1 MYAID
6 FISEFS
12 VDPIPE
18 PDTTLTALLT
28 QTARHNT
35 TLTLTTSRRGLV
47 NQVNHEAIAET
58 LDIVAKHPRLL
69 PVGTLDPRHF
79 LDWQHDLRTC
89 VEGGCVAIRFAP
101 GPQHWSPDT
110 LIFIKMVAAIAET
123 ALPIVI
129 DCNGAGAE
137 GLTWLHK
144 IGELTQRYNIPIVLN
159 EVSYG
164 YMGELITVMQEYPNV
179 YAAIRWLCLANG
191 LEVMVEA
198 DIGDRLLYG
207 SNAPK
212 YSIRALRN
220 QLLMANI
227 PDNAK
232 QAILG
237 GNALR
242 LLKMDIEE
250 LPVEPLLINTQAELP
265 DRPIIDIHAHVSGF
279 HVPQPHNPR
288 TETNVAEMS
297 ERCNIALTFVSSYNA
312 INYDMR
318 EGNADTQ
325 KFLDRY
331 PTLRGYVVGDP
342 RDISGS
348 VEQMGHYFEDPRFVG
363 VKLYCPFGGNMATQ
377 RMQDLLDEVAKF
389 GRPVKIHM
397 DDNGSPYGGLRQAA
411 LRNPTLII
419 IKAHGDDAD
428 GARQVVDLPNV
439 YFEFCSSGITAG
451 RIRRSMAIL
460 GAERILFGTDQ
471 PLFAPWFEYGAYLDA
486 FQSEEEAELVLR
498 QNARRIFRLDVFRL
512 GID

>member
-12 VDPIPE
+12 VNPIPE
-18 PDTTLTALLT
+18 PDITLDALLK
-28 QTARHNT
+28 QTAAHNT

-47 NQVNHEAIAET
+47 NQVNSEAVAET
-58 LDIVAKHPRLL
+58 LAVTAQHPRLL
-69 PVGTLDPRHF
+69 PVGTLDPRYY
-79 LDWQHDLRTC
+79 LNWQSDLRTC

-101 GPQHWSPDT
+101 GPQNWSPDT
-110 LIFIKMVAAIAET
+110 LLFEKMVAAIAPT
-123 ALPIVI
+123 GKPIII
-129 DCNGAGAE
+129 DFNGAGKEALE
-137 GLTWLHK
+137 WIHKVGALTH
-144 IGELTQRYNIPIVLN
+144 RYNVRAVLN

-164 YMGELITVMQEYPNV
+164 YLGELITVMQEHPNV

-198 DIGDRLLYG
+198 GVGQQLVYG

-212 YSIRALRN
+212 YSVRALRN
-220 QLLMANI
+220 QVLMAEI
-227 PDNAK
+227 SEEAK

-242 LLKMDIEE
+242 LLGMDIEE
-250 LPVEPLLINTQAELP
+250 LPVEPLLIRTTAELP
-265 DRPIIDIHAHVSGF
+265 EKPIIDMHAHVSGF
-279 HVPQPHNPR
+279 HVAQPHNTR
-288 TETNVAEMS
+288 TETNVHTMS
-297 ERCNIALTFVSSYNA
+297 QRCNIELTFVSSYNA

-325 KFLDRY
+325 KFLDRH
-331 PTLRGYVVGDP
+331 PNLRGYITCDP
-342 RDISGS
+342 RDIPGS
-348 VEQMGHYFEDPRFVG
+348 VEQMARYFQDPRFVG

-377 RMQDLLDEVAKF
+377 RMQAMLDEVAKF

-397 DDNGSPYGGLRQAA
+397 DEGGSPYPGLRQAA
-411 LRNPTLII
+411 LRNPNLVI
-419 IKAHGDDAD
+419 IKAHGDDAE

-451 RIRRSMAIL
+451 RIRRATDIL

-486 FQSEEEAELVLR
+486 ITDEREQELIFR
-498 QNARRIFRLDVFRL
+498 QNARRIFRL
-512 GID
+512 